1 MKLFRFML
9 IATMIFFSVAAHA
22 QDVIV
27 KKDGG
32 TIVSK
37 VLEIDDTIVRYK
49 KFSNLEGPT
58 YSIAKVEVN
67 CINYENGEKETFSV
81 TEAKESALNSS
92 ISILQERQRISDQD
106 LVRMV
111 ASTKNYSL
119 KAKRLKRTAI
129 WGGVAIFTAG
139 AIVAYDLGCWS
150 DGYDTYFD
158 AGEALI
164 CMTPFIGVSAI
175 WTGSF
180 LIASK
185 QQYKKAKSLMAS
197 SDLPLTELKLI
208 DTTNSSLC
216 ANIKTY
222 QLGMSQRQGFGLGI
236 KYNF

>member
-1 MKLFRFML
+1 MKLIRFML
-9 IATMIFFSVAAHA
+9 ITTVMFFSVASHA

-27 KKDGG
+27 KKNGD

-37 VLEIDDTIVRYK
+37 VLEIDDTVVKYK

-58 YSIAKVEVN
+58 YSIAKAEVN

-81 TEAKESALNSS
+81 IEAKESAFDSS
-92 ISILQERQRISDQD
+92 ISIFQEQQRNSDQD
-106 LVRMV
+106 LLRI

-129 WGGVAIFTAG
+129 WGGAALLVAG
-139 AIVAYDLGCWS
+139 AIVAYDYLGWN
-150 DGYDTYFD
+150 DEK
-158 AGEALI
+158 EALLS
-164 CMTPFIGVSAI
+164 MTPFIGASVV

-180 LIASK
+180 LLASRH
-185 QQYKKAKSLMAS
+185 QYKKAKSLMAS

-208 DTTNSSLC
+208 DTPNSSLC

-222 QLGMSQRQGFGLGI
+222 QLGMSHRQGFGLGI

>member
-1 MKLFRFML
+1 
-9 IATMIFFSVAAHA
+9 MILFSVAAHA

-37 VLEIDDTIVRYK
+37 VLEIDDTVVKYK

-92 ISILQERQRISDQD
+92 ISILQEQQRISDQD
-106 LVRMV
+106 LLSMT
-111 ASTKNYSL
+111 STKYSS
-119 KAKRLKRTAI
+119 KAKTLKRIAI
-129 WGGVAIFTAG
+129 YGGAAILAIG
-139 AIVAYDLGCWS
+139 AIGIVGSANSSENDIIEYDAEILLVGAAQ
-150 DGYDTYFD
+150 F
-158 AGEALI
+158 
-164 CMTPFIGVSAI
+164 V

-180 LIASK
+180 LLASM
-185 QQYKKAKSLMAS
+185 QQYRKARTLMAS
-197 SDLPLTELKLI
+197 SDLPLAQLKII
-208 DTTNSSLC
+208 DTPNTSLC

-222 QLGMSQRQGFGLGI
+222 HLGMTHSQGLGLGI

>member
-1 MKLFRFML
+1 MML
-9 IATMIFFSVAAHA
+9 FSVAAHG

-58 YSIAKVEVN
+58 YSIAKAEVN

-81 TEAKESALNSS
+81 TEAKESAFDSS
-92 ISILQERQRISDQD
+92 ISIFQEQQRNSDQD
-106 LVRMV
+106 LLRMM
-111 ASTKNYSL
+111 ASTKNSSL

-129 WGGVAIFTAG
+129 WGGAALLVAG

-158 AGEALI
+158 AGEALLF
-164 CMTPFIGVSAI
+164 MAPFIGVSAI

-180 LIASK
+180 LLASRH
-185 QQYKKAKSLMAS
+185 QYKKAKSLMAS

-208 DTTNSSLC
+208 DTPNSSLC

-222 QLGMSQRQGFGLGI
+222 QLGMSHRQGFGLGI